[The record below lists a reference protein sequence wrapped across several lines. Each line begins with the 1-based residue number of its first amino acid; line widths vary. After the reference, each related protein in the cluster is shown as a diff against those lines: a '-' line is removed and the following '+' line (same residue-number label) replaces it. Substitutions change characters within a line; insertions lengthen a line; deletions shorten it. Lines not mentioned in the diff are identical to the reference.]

1 MAITKDAP
9 STAGE
14 EATPS
19 PVTALRDLSLASA
32 APAALRAALRIGIAD
47 KLGDEPVPA
56 GQLAAWLDVDAAV
69 LVRLLRGLRCYGVF
83 DEVPEGVI
91 HTGMSRLMRADHPQ
105 SLKNWVL
112 WVTEPWAWE
121 LWPDLEQ
128 AVRSGHGHFEE
139 RYGAT
144 FFEHLHKEWPES
156 TDVFNKSQTELS
168 TLTSAALA
176 EELDL
181 SGVATFADIGG
192 GRGYTLATLL
202 EKNPHLHG
210 TLVDL
215 PAAVAHPD
223 PRLRPG
229 GALASRSR
237 VLEGDC
243 LTSIPVEADVYQF
256 KSILEWD
263 DELTVTALRNAAKA
277 GRPGSR
283 VLIVTNLIDNSP
295 EIRYATGADL
305 LFLLNTNG
313 KRHTR
318 QGVTALVERAGLTLE
333 GVAPVRPLLH
343 VIEARVPHRSA
354 P

>member
-1 MAITKDAP
+1 MTIVRNTSSVGQDDDSSPIT
-9 STAGE
+9 T
-14 EATPS
+14 
-19 PVTALRDLSLASA
+19 LRGLSLASA

-47 KLGDEPVPA
+47 QLGDTPVPVD
-56 GQLAAWLDVDAAV
+56 QLAASLDVAAGTLGRLLRALRCYDV
-69 LVRLLRGLRCYGVF
+69 FTETDEGIAHTPVSRLLRG
-83 DEVPEGVI
+83 
-91 HTGMSRLMRADHPQ
+91 DHPQ

-128 AVRSGHGHFEE
+128 AVRTGRGHFEE
-139 RYGAT
+139 RYGAS
-144 FFEHLHKEWPES
+144 FFAHLHREWPES
-156 TDVFNKSQTELS
+156 TEVFNRSQTELS
-168 TLTSAALA
+168 RLTSASIAGA
-176 EELDL
+176 LDL
-181 SGVATFADIGG
+181 SGVKTFADVGG

-202 EKNPHLHG
+202 EHNPHLHG

-215 PAAVAHPD
+215 PAAVANPD

-229 GALASRSR
+229 GALADRSQ

-243 LTSIPVEADVYQF
+243 LREIPVDADVYQF

-263 DELTVTALRNAAKA
+263 DELTVTALRNARRA
-277 GRPGSR
+277 GHPGSR
-283 VLIVTNLIDNSP
+283 VLVITNLIDDSP

-318 QGVTALVERAGLTLE
+318 QGVTALVERAGLELTD
-333 GVAPVRPLLH
+333 VVPVKPLLH
-343 VIEARVPHRSA
+343 VIETVIPAGSPA
-354 P
+354 